1 MSIHP
6 IPLGSPDIV
15 HVRIG
20 ESIPSSSSLWT
31 RDTFIGQANKSN
43 FCSSPKKPH
52 SSCLAVTFP
61 KFVAA
66 SFSVLRSLVVFV
78 CNQCETVWDGT
89 DSTRFNMIAPA
100 LKPTK
105 RLTPPSKTCTSES
118 HEGFGVNSLID
129 FSRPTVAVPFCITSL
144 GIVQL
149 KQTTLLTF
157 WAYQRVSWEIN
168 MSKSSI
174 STSGALKA
182 SSFASSHTPHLHLYV
197 FVWRYEI
204 RSLCGVLSK
213 EGRTE
218 WRRLAYWRSYAASS
232 QYQSYGGGNSEVS
245 LKMSR
250 FQATYAVCRWDCMI
264 LLFVHALLHK
274 KQLHSSTSWPWWH
287 CFKCSCKVLQIWG
300 FFSREFIWLH
310 DSCLWKRARNL
321 HIKKV
326 YSRRQ
331 WSATGSSN
339 ESCFETRDLED
350 SNLKSKQFTP
360 KWTTMDHMLC
370 VGCTWLQRFQWCT
383 FFVVHIERYWMLL
396 MYDLHQTSR
405 WCARPALLFS
415 PWTKLSAVKQRLA
428 TSRKD

>member
-1 MSIHP
+1 MP
-6 IPLGSPDIV
+6 PD
-15 HVRIG
+15 RTLW
-20 ESIPSSSSLWT
+20 SL
-31 RDTFIGQANKSN
+31 R
-43 FCSSPKKPH
+43 
-52 SSCLAVTFP
+52 
-61 KFVAA
+61 
-66 SFSVLRSLVVFV
+66 
-78 CNQCETVWDGT
+78 
-89 DSTRFNMIAPA
+89 
-100 LKPTK
+100 
-105 RLTPPSKTCTSES
+105 
-118 HEGFGVNSLID
+118 
-129 FSRPTVAVPFCITSL
+129 
-144 GIVQL
+144 
-149 KQTTLLTF
+149 
-157 WAYQRVSWEIN
+157 N

-300 FFSREFIWLH
+300 FFSLEFIWLH

-326 YSRRQ
+326 
-331 WSATGSSN
+331 
-339 ESCFETRDLED
+339 
-350 SNLKSKQFTP
+350 
-360 KWTTMDHMLC
+360 
-370 VGCTWLQRFQWCT
+370 
-383 FFVVHIERYWMLL
+383 
-396 MYDLHQTSR
+396 
-405 WCARPALLFS
+405 
-415 PWTKLSAVKQRLA
+415 
-428 TSRKD
+428 